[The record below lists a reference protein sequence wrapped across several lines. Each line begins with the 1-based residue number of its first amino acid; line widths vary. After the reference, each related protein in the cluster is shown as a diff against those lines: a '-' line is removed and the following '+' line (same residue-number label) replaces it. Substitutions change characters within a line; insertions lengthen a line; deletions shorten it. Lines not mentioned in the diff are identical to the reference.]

1 MRVFAQRD
9 YYQTD
14 KGDDLFFCLRYLME
28 IGFTKIREIFRLDSS
43 ALSIS

>member
-1 MRVFAQRD
+1 MRVFAQHD

-14 KGDDLFFCLRYLME
+14 KGDGLFFCLRYLKD

-43 ALSIS
+43 ALSIT